1 VAGREEAKM
10 QGKDDRR
17 EVPAPRASSLF
28 LNRKDPACFAISGPF
43 PWRSLSTL
51 PPFLWGVPG
60 VLRLSMRRRL
70 ERLVVQRLRVG
81 LFRIWRGAGVEYGK
95 MMDRRQG

>member
-10 QGKDDRR
+10 WGKDDGRD
-17 EVPAPRASSLF
+17 VPAPRAASLF

-43 PWRSLSTL
+43 PWRSPSTL
-51 PPFLWGVPG
+51 PPFLGEVPD

-70 ERLVVQRLRVG
+70 ERLVVQRMRVG
-81 LFRIWRGAGVEYGK
+81 LFRIC
-95 MMDRRQG
+95 